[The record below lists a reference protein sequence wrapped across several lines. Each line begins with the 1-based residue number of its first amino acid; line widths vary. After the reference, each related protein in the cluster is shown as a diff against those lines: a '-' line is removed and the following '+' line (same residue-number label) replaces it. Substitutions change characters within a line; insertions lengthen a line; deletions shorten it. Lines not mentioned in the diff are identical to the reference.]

1 MDSLDIFKVWNDLRE
16 EVTLLPSDGNTTK
29 GYASFGHIAG
39 GYESGYYGYLYSLV
53 YTTDIY
59 YTLFKDDPMNVENG
73 IRYRDIILKPGGS
86 KEIMDNLVELLGRK
100 PNSEAFFQEIFW
112 INDSRE
118 KKRSKQRV

>member
-16 EVTLLPSDGNTTK
+16 EVTLLQATATLQKVTRRLDTLLS
-29 GYASFGHIAG
+29 

-53 YTTDIY
+53 YATDIY

-100 PNSEAFFQEIFW
+100 PNSEAFFQEIFG
-112 INDSRE
+112 
-118 KKRSKQRV
+118 